1 METENFNL
9 RNPKEAKERLIV
21 ALDVATK
28 AAARKLVSDL
38 HGEVSFFKVGYQLFL
53 AEGMSFVRELIAQ
66 GNRVFLDLKMDDVE
80 ETIMLAVR
88 EMTKNKVSFLT
99 IQGNTATARAAVR
112 GRGQES
118 RQESRQEP
126 RQEPRPHILSVT
138 LLTSLNDQDLRD
150 LGLLGETNKKF
161 ASLDE
166 YVDWRAEQA
175 LQAECDGLI
184 AAGPSVSRLRAKHP
198 QAIIVTP
205 GVRLAGLSSDE
216 HKRPTTPKDAIVAGS
231 DYLVVGRPIRDA
243 PERRAVARRIIDDI
257 KHGLTERNGS
267 LPPLAHAS

>member
-1 METENFNL
+1 METENFNI

-66 GNRVFLDLKMDDVE
+66 GNRVFLDLKVDDVE

-112 GRGQES
+112 GRGQGE
-118 RQESRQEP
+118 
-126 RQEPRPHILSVT
+126 EPRPQILSVT

-150 LGLLGETNKKF
+150 LGLLGGTNKKF
-161 ASLDE
+161 TSLDE

-257 KHGLTERNGS
+257 AHGLTERNGS
-267 LPPLAHAS
+267 LPPLARAS

>member
-9 RNPKEAKERLIV
+9 KNPKEAKERLIV

-53 AEGMSFVRELIAQ
+53 TEGMSFVRELIAQ
-66 GNRVFLDLKMDDVE
+66 GHRVFLDLKVDDVE

-112 GRGQES
+112 GRGQGE
-118 RQESRQEP
+118 
-126 RQEPRPHILSVT
+126 EPRPQILSVT

-150 LGLLGETNKKF
+150 LGILGGTNKKF

-175 LQAECDGLI
+175 LAAECDGLI
-184 AAGPSVSRLRAKHP
+184 AAGPSVSRIRAKHP

-243 PERRAVARRIIDDI
+243 PDRRAMARRIIDDI
-257 KHGLTERNGS
+257 AHGLTERNGS

>member
-112 GRGQES
+112 GRGQAE
-118 RQESRQEP
+118 EP
-126 RQEPRPHILSVT
+126 RQEPRPQILSVT

-161 ASLDE
+161 TSLDE

-175 LQAECDGLI
+175 LEAECDGLI
-184 AAGPSVSRLRAKHP
+184 AAGPSVSRIRAKHP

-243 PERRAVARRIIDDI
+243 PDRRAVARRIVDDI
-257 KHGLTERNGS
+257 AHGLTERNGS

>member
-9 RNPKEAKERLIV
+9 KNPKEAKERLIV

-53 AEGMSFVRELIAQ
+53 AEGMSFVRELIGQ

-99 IQGNTATARAAVR
+99 IQGNSATARAAVR
-112 GRGQES
+112 GRGQA
-118 RQESRQEP
+118 QEP
-126 RQEPRPHILSVT
+126 RLHILSVT

-150 LGLLGETNKKF
+150 LGLLGETNTKF
-161 ASLDE
+161 TSLDE

-175 LQAECDGLI
+175 LAAECDGLI

-243 PERRAVARRIIDDI
+243 PDRRAMARRIIDDI
-257 KHGLTERNGS
+257 AHGLTERNRS

>member
-9 RNPKEAKERLIV
+9 RNPREAKERLIV

-28 AAARKLVSDL
+28 AEARKLVSDL
-38 HGEVSFFKVGYQLFL
+38 QGEVSFFKVGYQLFL
-53 AEGMSFVRELIAQ
+53 AEGMFFVRELIGQ

-118 RQESRQEP
+118 RQEP
-126 RQEPRPHILSVT
+126 RQEPRPQILSVT

-150 LGLLGETNKKF
+150 LGLLGGTNKKF
-161 ASLDE
+161 TSLDE

-175 LQAECDGLI
+175 LEAECDGLI
-184 AAGPSVSRLRAKHP
+184 AAGPSVSRIRAKHP

-243 PERRAVARRIIDDI
+243 QERRAMARRIIDDI
-257 KHGLTERNGS
+257 AHGLTERNGS
-267 LPPLAHAS
+267 LPPLARAS